1 MNESSMME
9 NYEEMKKT
17 YKTTPVLT
25 KFERCRVLGERAAQI
40 MSGSPPLIEHPDN
53 YQSPY
58 EIAQAELLEGKI
70 PFIIKRPY
78 GNNTEYWKLKDL
90 KVRS

>member
-1 MNESSMME
+1 MNDSSMME
-9 NYEEMKKT
+9 NYEEMKQT

-25 KFERCRVLGERAAQI
+25 KFERCRVLGERSAQI
-40 MSGSPPLIEHPDN
+40 MSGSSPFIENPER

-78 GNNTEYWKLKDL
+78 GNKIEYWKLKDL